1 MSEETENSGKQIT
14 ENISEF
20 NRTVIITKP
29 EIRKS
34 VTQSTPLQRITKGL
48 IRKKLEIEDLIGVSN
63 ISRYT
68 NDKPDTTAQLEAP
81 LSNLDTR
88 YSVLEEFA

>member
-20 NRTVIITKP
+20 NRTVVITKP
-29 EIRKS
+29 EIRK
-34 VTQSTPLQRITKGL
+34 TANQSTPLQRITKSF
-48 IRKKLEIEDLIGVSN
+48 IRKKLELEDLIGVSN

-68 NDKPDTTAQLEAP
+68 SDKPDTTAQLKH
-81 LSNLDTR
+81 R
-88 YSVLEEFA
+88 